1 MIKYLKALILCLSF
15 IIVSLIRTPLR
26 IFNKKG
32 GQNK

>member
-1 MIKYLKALILCLSF
+1 MIKYLKVLILVF
-15 IIVSLIRTPLR
+15 MFTIVSLIRMPLR